1 MFLAFKT
8 VIALL
13 TLMIF
18 ALAAFTGRDLLTY
31 MRKGIWTRR
40 LTTLLTLG
48 GITLVVFVFASV
60 LMLANGVEATLVQTG
75 SDENVIVLRRSATTE
90 LVSQIDRDAANIIKT
105 QPEISM
111 GQDGKPLA
119 TTEVYVVINLH
130 KKESNDMANVSV
142 RGISPAAFQMRPQVS
157 IIAGRQFQFGTR
169 EIIVGDNIAKRFQGC
184 ELGKQIFFGSDNW
197 TIVGVFSARGSA
209 FESEIWGD
217 VDQLGTAFGR
227 PVFSSMTFRMT
238 RPDLLDTVKAHLQ
251 KDPRT
256 QYVELKREREYYR
269 EQSQL
274 MADFISILG
283 LIVTFI
289 FSIGAMIG
297 AMITMYGAVA
307 NRTIEIGT
315 LRALGFRRRNIL
327 AAFLVESILLS
338 IIGGICGVLLASFM
352 SFIRISTV
360 NFGTFSELAFGFTM
374 SPSIVF
380 WTMVFS
386 VAMGILGGFLPSVR
400 ASRLNIVNAL
410 RTS

>member
-1 MFLAFKT
+1 MFVAIKT

-13 TLMIF
+13 SLMIL
-18 ALAAFTGRDLLTY
+18 AVAAFSGRDLLSY
-31 MRKGIWTRR
+31 IRKGFWTRR
-40 LTTLLTLG
+40 LTTTLTLA
-48 GITLVVFVFASV
+48 GITLVVFVFAAV
-60 LMLANGVEATLVQTG
+60 LMLAHGVEETLVQTG

-105 QPEISM
+105 QPEIAV

-119 TTEVYVVINLH
+119 STEVYVVINLH
-130 KKESNDMANVSV
+130 KKQSNDMANVSV
-142 RGISPAAFQMRPQVS
+142 RGISPAALQIRPQVTVTS
-157 IIAGRQFQFGTR
+157 GRVFQFGTR
-169 EIIVGDNIAKRFQGC
+169 EIMIGSNVAKQFQEC
-184 ELGKQIFFGSDNW
+184 EIGKQLYFGNDHW
-197 TIVGVFSARGSA
+197 TIVGIFSAQGGA

-217 VDQLGTAFGR
+217 VDQLSVAFGR

-238 RPDLLDTVKAHLQ
+238 RPDQLDTVKAHLQ

-297 AMITMYGAVA
+297 AMITMYAAVA

-327 AAFLVESILLS
+327 SAFLVESIVLS
-338 IIGGICGVLLASFM
+338 VVGGICGILLASLMVFV
-352 SFIRISTV
+352 RISTV
-360 NFGTFSELAFGFTM
+360 NFGTFSELAFGFTL
-374 SPSIVF
+374 SPSIIF

-386 VAMGILGGFLPSVR
+386 IAMGIVGGFLPAVR